1 VAGGALPTL
10 TRNDSYTLRLRLLE
24 KSASGAFT
32 DIDTSGASLRVGIG
46 NIEDLPT
53 DGAFKLTCN
62 GTTSG
67 SIAYNATAIS
77 VYNAISNN
85 VSTVSLYGSGSYG
98 SYLLTATQPNTAMS
112 FGADSFTLFPASS
125 VIVNTRRNPAT
136 GINAQQVVRLV
147 RDPIVYADSFTDAS
161 TAGQIVLSKISDG
174 GQGQN
179 ETYNLSFGQQIV
191 GGLYSLN
198 WGGTSTTG
206 IAPFAS
212 AVTVQSSIS
221 SGINTITS
229 NISVE
234 DNGKGGYTIQFT
246 GRLAQTNITTPLQL
260 DSSGINFLPLKQT
273 TLTINT
279 SGVEDAFA
287 VSGEDTITPAI
298 EIEITQNGTP
308 KTIYQGNVTI
318 RKDLITA
325 GAVVPGDQ
333 AQYYTKAES
342 NALFF
347 PAVCGGFNFNTGAL
361 LDATSVT
368 AINYNARNLVDAAGN
383 NAVSWGN
390 GVQFQSAG
398 LGFYG
403 TTPIAKPDNVSLLN
417 AISALGLIGTG
428 VSLAT
433 GTITFAGF
441 DGSSSTTFTFTA
453 PTIALP
459 ALTTVTIGAT
469 GLQIGTTTSQKIG
482 FFNATPI
489 VQPVST
495 NVISALT
502 NLGLIATTVTLGPV
516 VTPGGLSGFVANA
529 TTNVNATSRLLATS
543 DSSTSVDYGNRTL
556 NVTLSGTPRTI
567 LGWSAGAVTFFRG
580 IAIDDSLAT
589 PSLTAISLGTGTGTQ
604 VGTTTS
610 QKLAFYGSSAIVQ
623 PSNTNVISALQNLGL
638 ISSTVTIGANVAGFV
653 ADSAT
658 NINATGRALV
668 DASSVTA
675 INYGT
680 RQLIHSSGSQAIS
693 FGAGLAFSNTPLGLY
708 GTTPT
713 AQPAD
718 INVVSGL
725 INVGLIA
732 NGATYGVLPQSTET
746 LTLLTSVTFGTVN
759 ANDQHYRDV
768 VVTGAAVN
776 DIVLIGLPSAVSAG
790 AVIQGVVYKTN
801 TVCLSCTNSD
811 NTSIAVNTATYRITV
826 IGY

>member
-1 VAGGALPTL
+1 MASTLDLYIDTSTGALLDGGSVAGGALPTL

-24 KSASGAFT
+24 KSASGALT

-67 SIAYNATAIS
+67 SIAYNSTAVS

-112 FGADSFTLFPASS
+112 FGSDSFTLFPASS

-136 GINAQQVVRLV
+136 GINAQQVVKLV

-161 TAGQIVLSKISDG
+161 TASQIVLTKISDG

-179 ETYNLSFGQQIV
+179 ETYDLSFGQQIV

-260 DSSGINFLPLKQT
+260 DASGINFLPLKQT

-287 VSGEDTITPAI
+287 VSGEDTITPTI
-298 EIEITQNGTP
+298 EVEITQNGTP
-308 KTIYQGNVTI
+308 KTIYQGSVTI

-361 LDATSVT
+361 LDATSIT

-383 NAVSWGN
+383 NSVSWGN

-403 TTPIAKPDNVSLLN
+403 ATPIAKPDNVSLLN
-417 AISALGLIGTG
+417 AISSLGLIGTG
-428 VSLAT
+428 VSLAL
-433 GTITFAGF
+433 GTITFPGF

-459 ALTTVTIGAT
+459 ASSTITIGGT
-469 GLQIGTTTSQKIG
+469 GLKIGTQTTQKIG
-482 FFNATPI
+482 FFDSTPI
-489 VQPVST
+489 VQPSST

-502 NLGLIATTVTLGPV
+502 NLGLIASTVTLGPV
-516 VTPGGLSGFVANA
+516 VTLGGLSGFVANA
-529 TTNVNATSRLLATS
+529 TTNVNATSRILSAS
-543 DSSTSVDYGNRTL
+543 NSADTSVDYGNRTL
-556 NVTLSGTPRTI
+556 NVTLSGTPREK
-567 LGWSAGAVTFFRG
+567 LGWAGDSVTIYRG
-580 IAIDDSLAT
+580 LVIDDSSNSPL
-589 PSLTAISLGTGTGTQ
+589 LTAISLGTL
-604 VGTTTS
+604 VGTKIGTSTS
-610 QKLAFYGSSAIVQ
+610 QKLAFYDSTPIVQ
-623 PSNTNVISALQNLGL
+623 PSG
-638 ISSTVTIGANVAGFV
+638 
-653 ADSAT
+653 
-658 NINATGRALV
+658 INA
-668 DASSVTA
+668 
-675 INYGT
+675 
-680 RQLIHSSGSQAIS
+680 
-693 FGAGLAFSNTPLGLY
+693 
-708 GTTPT
+708 
-713 AQPAD
+713 
-718 INVVSGL
+718 VSGL
-725 INVGLIA
+725 INLGLLA
-732 NGATYGVLPQSTET
+732 SSATYGVLPQSPRTVT
-746 LTLLTSVTFGTVN
+746 TLTSVTFGTL
-759 ANDQHYRDV
+759 AGNDQHYRDV

-776 DIVLIGLPSAVSAG
+776 DIVLVGLPSAVSSG
-790 AVIQGVVYKTN
+790 IVIQGVVYQAN
-801 TVCLSCTNSD
+801 TVCLSATHADTGSV
-811 NTSIAVNTATYRITV
+811 ALNTATYRITV

>member
-1 VAGGALPTL
+1 MASTLDLYIDTSTGALLDGGSVAGGALPTL

-24 KSASGAFT
+24 KSASGALT
-32 DIDTSGASLRVGIG
+32 DIDTSGASLKVGIG
-46 NIEDLPT
+46 NIEELPT

-112 FGADSFTLFPASS
+112 FGSDSFTLFPASS

-136 GINAQQVVRLV
+136 GINAQQVVKLV
-147 RDPIVYADSFTDAS
+147 RDPIVYADTFTNTS
-161 TAGQIVLSKISDG
+161 TANQIVLTKISDG

-179 ETYNLSFGQQIV
+179 ETYNLSFGQQVV

-212 AVTVQSSIS
+212 AVTVQSAIS

-287 VSGEDTITPAI
+287 VSGEDTITPTI

-403 TTPIAKPDNVSLLN
+403 ATPIAKPDNVSLLN
-417 AISALGLIGTG
+417 AISSLGLIGTG
-428 VSLAT
+428 VSLNL
-433 GTITFAGF
+433 GTITFPGF

-469 GLQIGTTTSQKIG
+469 GLQIGTTTAQKIG

-502 NLGLIATTVTLGPV
+502 NLGLIATTVTLGQV
-516 VTPGGLSGFVANA
+516 VTPGGLSSYVQNSSSNVDA
-529 TTNVNATSRLLATS
+529 TNRILYGS
-543 DSSTSVDYGNRTL
+543 DSAHAINYGGRALKINNAVTAVDWSFSGVTAYYDVGVADTRNVILGTS
-556 NVTLSGTPRTI
+556 SGTKI
-567 LGWSAGAVTFFRG
+567 
-580 IAIDDSLAT
+580 
-589 PSLTAISLGTGTGTQ
+589 
-604 VGTTTS
+604 GTTTS
-610 QKLAFYGSSAIVQ
+610 QKLAFYNSTPIVQ
-623 PSNTNVISALQNLGL
+623 PSS
-638 ISSTVTIGANVAGFV
+638 
-653 ADSAT
+653 
-658 NINATGRALV
+658 INA
-668 DASSVTA
+668 
-675 INYGT
+675 
-680 RQLIHSSGSQAIS
+680 
-693 FGAGLAFSNTPLGLY
+693 
-708 GTTPT
+708 
-713 AQPAD
+713 
-718 INVVSGL
+718 VSGL
-725 INVGLIA
+725 INLGLLA
-732 NGATYGVLPQSTET
+732 SSATYGVLPQSTET
-746 LTLLTSVTFGTVN
+746 VTTLTSLNFGSVGANSSTSITVAMTGVAINDLVLLGLPNAISEGLTFFGHVVAADQVHVDAVN
-759 ANDQHYRDV
+759 A
-768 VVTGAAVN
+768 TGSSKTQSAATFRV
-776 DIVLIGLPSAVSAG
+776 
-790 AVIQGVVYKTN
+790 
-801 TVCLSCTNSD
+801 
-811 NTSIAVNTATYRITV
+811 TV

>member
-1 VAGGALPTL
+1 MASTLDLYIDTSTGALLDGGSVAGGALPTL

-24 KSASGAFT
+24 KSASGALT
-32 DIDTSGASLRVGIG
+32 DIDTSGASLKVGIG
-46 NIEDLPT
+46 NIEELPT

-112 FGADSFTLFPASS
+112 FGSDSFTLFPASS

-136 GINAQQVVRLV
+136 GINAQQVVKLV
-147 RDPIVYADSFTDAS
+147 RDPIVYADTFTNTS
-161 TAGQIVLSKISDG
+161 TANQIVLTKISDG

-179 ETYNLSFGQQIV
+179 ETYNLSFGQQVV

-212 AVTVQSSIS
+212 AVTVQSAIS

-287 VSGEDTITPAI
+287 VSGEDTITPTI

-403 TTPIAKPDNVSLLN
+403 ATPIAKPDNVSLLN
-417 AISALGLIGTG
+417 AISSLGLIGTG
-428 VSLAT
+428 VSLNL
-433 GTITFAGF
+433 GTITFPGF

-469 GLQIGTTTSQKIG
+469 GLQIGTTTAQKIG

-502 NLGLIATTVTLGPV
+502 NLGLIATTVTLGQV
-516 VTPGGLSGFVANA
+516 VTPGGLSSYVQNSSSNVDA
-529 TTNVNATSRLLATS
+529 TNRILYGS
-543 DSSTSVDYGNRTL
+543 DSAHAINYGGRALKINNAVTAVDWSFSGVTAYYDVGVADTRNVILGTS
-556 NVTLSGTPRTI
+556 SGTKI
-567 LGWSAGAVTFFRG
+567 
-580 IAIDDSLAT
+580 
-589 PSLTAISLGTGTGTQ
+589 
-604 VGTTTS
+604 GTTTS
-610 QKLAFYGSSAIVQ
+610 QKLAFYNSTPIVQ
-623 PSNTNVISALQNLGL
+623 PSS
-638 ISSTVTIGANVAGFV
+638 
-653 ADSAT
+653 
-658 NINATGRALV
+658 INA
-668 DASSVTA
+668 
-675 INYGT
+675 
-680 RQLIHSSGSQAIS
+680 
-693 FGAGLAFSNTPLGLY
+693 
-708 GTTPT
+708 
-713 AQPAD
+713 
-718 INVVSGL
+718 VSGL
-725 INVGLIA
+725 INLGLLA
-732 NGATYGVLPQSTET
+732 SSATYGVLPQSTET
-746 LTLLTSVTFGTVN
+746 VTTLTSLNFGSVGANSSTSITV
-759 ANDQHYRDV
+759 AM
-768 VVTGAAVN
+768 TGVAIN
-776 DIVLIGLPSAVSAG
+776 DIVLLGIPTAISEGLTFFG
-790 AVIQGVVYKTN
+790 HVVAADQ
-801 TVCLSCTNSD
+801 VHVD
-811 NTSIAVNTATYRITV
+811 AVNATGSSKTQSAATFRVTV

>member
-1 VAGGALPTL
+1 MASTLDLYIDTSTGALLDGGSVAGGSLPTL

-24 KSASGAFT
+24 KSASGALT
-32 DIDTSGASLRVGIG
+32 DIDTSGASLKVGIG
-46 NIEDLPT
+46 NIEELPT

-136 GINAQQVVRLV
+136 GVFAQQVVKLV

-212 AVTVQSSIS
+212 AITVQSSIS
-221 SGINTITS
+221 AGINTITS

-260 DSSGINFLPLKQT
+260 DASGINFLPLKQT

-287 VSGEDTITPAI
+287 VSGEDTITPTI

-403 TTPIAKPDNVSLLN
+403 ATPIAKPDNVSLLS

-433 GTITFAGF
+433 GAVTFAGF

-516 VTPGGLSGFVANA
+516 VTLGGLSGFVQNT
-529 TTNVNATSRLLATS
+529 TTNVDATNRILF
-543 DSSTSVDYGNRTL
+543 SSSSVCGSINYAAGTLRDDGNDIVLRYGNRNLKTL
-556 NVTLSGTPRTI
+556 QCSNTVC
-567 LGWSAGAVTFFRG
+567 
-580 IAIDDSLAT
+580 
-589 PSLTAISLGTGTGTQ
+589 AISWAFNANPVTIHQDLQIADQKNIILDPTTGTKI
-604 VGTTTS
+604 GTTTS
-610 QKLAFYGSSAIVQ
+610 QKLAFYNSTPIVQ
-623 PSNTNVISALQNLGL
+623 PSG
-638 ISSTVTIGANVAGFV
+638 
-653 ADSAT
+653 
-658 NINATGRALV
+658 INA
-668 DASSVTA
+668 
-675 INYGT
+675 
-680 RQLIHSSGSQAIS
+680 
-693 FGAGLAFSNTPLGLY
+693 
-708 GTTPT
+708 
-713 AQPAD
+713 
-718 INVVSGL
+718 VSGL
-725 INVGLIA
+725 INLGLLA
-732 NGATYGVLPQSTET
+732 SSATYGVLPQSNET
-746 LTLLTSVTFGTVN
+746 LTVTTSINFGTVPN
-759 ANDQHYRDV
+759 NGSTSITITM
-768 VVTGAAVN
+768 TGASVNDTVLLGLPATISEGLTFLGHVVASGQVHVDAVN
-776 DIVLIGLPSAVSAG
+776 A
-790 AVIQGVVYKTN
+790 
-801 TVCLSCTNSD
+801 TNS
-811 NTSIAVNTATYRITV
+811 SIATTTATYRITV